1 MLKDGMNMSKSAL
14 VTGASRGI
22 GRSIALQ
29 LAEEGYNVAV
39 NYAGNKDKAEAVV
52 AEIKD
57 KGVESFAIQ
66 ANVANPDEVKDMIQE
81 VVKQFGSLDV
91 LVNNAGITRDNLLMR
106 MKEQEWDDVINTN
119 LKGVFNCIQK
129 ATRQMM
135 KQRSGAIINL
145 SSVVGA
151 VGNPGQANYVATKAG
166 VIGLTKTA
174 ARELASRNITV
185 NAVAPGFIVSDMT
198 DALNDDLKDQ
208 MKSQIP
214 LGRFGED
221 TDIANT
227 VAFLASD
234 KAKYITGQ
242 TIHVNGGMFME

>member
-1 MLKDGMNMSKSAL
+1 MTKSAL

-39 NYAGNKDKAEAVV
+39 NYAGSKEKAEAVV
-52 AEIKD
+52 EEIKA
-57 KGVESFAIQ
+57 KGVDSFAIQ
-66 ANVANPDEVKDMIQE
+66 ANVADADEVKAMIKE
-81 VVKQFGSLDV
+81 VVSQFGSLDV

-106 MKEQEWDDVINTN
+106 MKEQEWDDVIDTN

-129 ATRQMM
+129 ATPQMLR
-135 KQRSGAIINL
+135 QRSGAIINL

-166 VIGLTKTA
+166 VIGLTKSA
-174 ARELASRNITV
+174 ARELASRGITV

-198 DALNDDLKDQ
+198 DALSDELKEQ
-208 MKSQIP
+208 MLTQVP
-214 LGRFGED
+214 LARFGQD

-242 TIHVNGGMFME
+242 TIHVNGGMYM

>member
-1 MLKDGMNMSKSAL
+1 MTKSAL

-39 NYAGNKDKAEAVV
+39 NYAGSKGKAEAVV
-52 AEIKD
+52 EEIKA
-57 KGVESFAIQ
+57 KGVDSFAIQ
-66 ANVANPDEVKDMIQE
+66 ANVADADEVKAMIKE
-81 VVKQFGSLDV
+81 VVSQFGSLDV

-106 MKEQEWDDVINTN
+106 MKEQEWDDVIDTN

-129 ATRQMM
+129 ATPQMLR
-135 KQRSGAIINL
+135 QRSGAIINL

-166 VIGLTKTA
+166 VIGLTKSA
-174 ARELASRNITV
+174 ARELASRGITV

-198 DALNDDLKDQ
+198 DALSDELKEQ
-208 MKSQIP
+208 MLTQIP
-214 LGRFGED
+214 LARFGQD

-242 TIHVNGGMFME
+242 TIHVNGGMYM

>member
-1 MLKDGMNMSKSAL
+1 MKMSKSAL

-29 LAEEGYNVAV
+29 LADEGYNVAV
-39 NYAGNKDKAEAVV
+39 NYAGNKEKAEAVV
-52 AEIKD
+52 EEIKG
-57 KGVESFAIQ
+57 KGVEAFAIQ

-81 VVKQFGSLDV
+81 VVSQFGSLDV

-106 MKEQEWDDVINTN
+106 MKEQEWDDVIDTN

-145 SSVVGA
+145 TSVVGA

-174 ARELASRNITV
+174 ARELASRGITV

-198 DALNDDLKDQ
+198 DALSDELKDQ

>member
-1 MLKDGMNMSKSAL
+1 MTKSAL

-39 NYAGNKDKAEAVV
+39 NYAGSKEKAEAVV
-52 AEIKD
+52 EEIKAKAVD
-57 KGVESFAIQ
+57 SFAIQ
-66 ANVANPDEVKDMIQE
+66 ANVADADEVKAMIKE
-81 VVKQFGSLDV
+81 VVSQFGSLDV

-106 MKEQEWDDVINTN
+106 MKEQEWDDVIDTN

-129 ATRQMM
+129 ATPQMLR
-135 KQRSGAIINL
+135 QRSGAIINL

-166 VIGLTKTA
+166 VIGLTKSA
-174 ARELASRNITV
+174 ARELASRGITV

-198 DALNDDLKDQ
+198 DALSDELKEQ
-208 MKSQIP
+208 MLTQIP
-214 LGRFGED
+214 LARFGQD

-242 TIHVNGGMFME
+242 TIHVNGGMYM

>member
-1 MLKDGMNMSKSAL
+1 MTKSAL

-39 NYAGNKDKAEAVV
+39 NYAGSKEKAEAVV
-52 AEIKD
+52 EEIKA
-57 KGVESFAIQ
+57 KGVDSFAIQ
-66 ANVANPDEVKDMIQE
+66 ANVADADEVKAMIKE
-81 VVKQFGSLDV
+81 VVSQFGSLDV

-106 MKEQEWDDVINTN
+106 MKEQEWDDVIDTN

-129 ATRQMM
+129 ATPQMLR
-135 KQRSGAIINL
+135 QRSGAIINL

-166 VIGLTKTA
+166 VIGLTKSA
-174 ARELASRNITV
+174 ARELASRGITV

-198 DALNDDLKDQ
+198 DALSDELKEQ
-208 MKSQIP
+208 MLTKIP
-214 LGRFGED
+214 LARFGQD

-242 TIHVNGGMFME
+242 TIHVNGGMYM

>member
-1 MLKDGMNMSKSAL
+1 MTKNAL

-22 GRSIALQ
+22 GRSIAIQ

-39 NYAGNKDKAEAVV
+39 NYAGNREKAEAVV
-52 AEIKD
+52 EEVKA
-57 KGVESFAIQ
+57 KGVESLAIQ
-66 ANVANPDEVKDMIQE
+66 ANVANGDEVKAMIKE
-81 VVKQFGSLDV
+81 VVNQFGTVDV

-106 MKEQEWDDVINTN
+106 MKESEWDDVIDTN

-129 ATRQMM
+129 VTPQMLRQ
-135 KQRSGAIINL
+135 KSGSIINL

-166 VIGLTKTA
+166 VIGLTKSA
-174 ARELASRNITV
+174 AKELASRNITV

-198 DALNDDLKDQ
+198 DALSDDLKDQ
-208 MKSQIP
+208 MLQQIP
-214 LGRFGED
+214 LARFGED

-242 TIHVNGGMFME
+242 TIHANGGMFME

>member
-1 MLKDGMNMSKSAL
+1 MKMSKSAL

-29 LAEEGYNVAV
+29 LADEGYNVAV
-39 NYAGNKDKAEAVV
+39 NYAGNKEKAEAVV
-52 AEIKD
+52 EEIKG
-57 KGVESFAIQ
+57 KGVEAFAIQ

-81 VVKQFGSLDV
+81 VVSQFGSLDV

-106 MKEQEWDDVINTN
+106 MKEQEWDDVIDTN

-129 ATRQMM
+129 AIRQMM

-145 SSVVGA
+145 TSVVGA

-174 ARELASRNITV
+174 ARELASRGITV

-198 DALNDDLKDQ
+198 DALSDELKDQ

>member
-1 MLKDGMNMSKSAL
+1 MTKSAL

-39 NYAGNKDKAEAVV
+39 NYAGSKEKAEAVV
-52 AEIKD
+52 EEIKA
-57 KGVESFAIQ
+57 KGVDSFAIQ
-66 ANVANPDEVKDMIQE
+66 ANVADTDEVKAMIKE
-81 VVKQFGSLDV
+81 VVSQFGSLDV

-106 MKEQEWDDVINTN
+106 MKEQEWDDVIDTN

-129 ATRQMM
+129 ATPQMLR
-135 KQRSGAIINL
+135 QRSGAIINL

-166 VIGLTKTA
+166 VIGLTKSA
-174 ARELASRNITV
+174 ARELASRGITV

-198 DALNDDLKDQ
+198 DALSDELKEQ
-208 MKSQIP
+208 MLTQIP
-214 LGRFGED
+214 LARFGQD

-242 TIHVNGGMFME
+242 TIHVNGGMYM

>member
-1 MLKDGMNMSKSAL
+1 MNMSKSAL

-57 KGVESFAIQ
+57 KGVEAFAIQ
-66 ANVANPDEVKDMIQE
+66 ADVANPDEVKDMIQE

-221 TDIANT
+221 TDIANA

>member
-1 MLKDGMNMSKSAL
+1 MSKSAL

-22 GRSIALQ
+22 GRRIALQ

-39 NYAGNKDKAEAVV
+39 NYAGSKDKAEAVV
-52 AEIKD
+52 EEIKA
-57 KGVESFAIQ
+57 KGVDSFAIQ
-66 ANVANPDEVKDMIQE
+66 ANVANGDEVKAMIKE
-81 VVKQFGSLDV
+81 VVSQFGSVDV

-106 MKEQEWDDVINTN
+106 MKEQEWDDVIDTN

-129 ATRQMM
+129 VTPQMLRQ
-135 KQRSGAIINL
+135 RGGAIINL

-166 VIGLTKTA
+166 VVGLTKSS
-174 ARELASRNITV
+174 ARELASRGITV

-198 DALNDDLKDQ
+198 DALSDELKDQ
-208 MKSQIP
+208 MLEQIP
-214 LGRFGED
+214 LARFGED

-242 TIHVNGGMFME
+242 TIHVNGGMYM

>member
-1 MLKDGMNMSKSAL
+1 MKMTKSAL

-29 LAEEGYNVAV
+29 LADEGYNVAV
-39 NYAGNKDKAEAVV
+39 NYAGSKDKADAVV
-52 AEIKD
+52 EEIKA
-57 KGVESFAIQ
+57 KGVDSFAIQ
-66 ANVANPDEVKDMIQE
+66 ANVANGDEVKAMIKE
-81 VVKQFGSLDV
+81 VVSQFGSVDV

-106 MKEQEWDDVINTN
+106 MKEQEWDDVIDTN

-129 ATRQMM
+129 VTPQMLR
-135 KQRSGAIINL
+135 QRSGAIINL

-151 VGNPGQANYVATKAG
+151 VGNPGQTNYVATKAG
-166 VIGLTKTA
+166 VIGMTKSV
-174 ARELASRNITV
+174 ARELASRSITV

-198 DALNDDLKDQ
+198 DALSDELKEQ
-208 MKSQIP
+208 MLDQIP
-214 LGRFGED
+214 LARFGED
-221 TDIANT
+221 KDIANT
-227 VAFLASD
+227 VAFLASE

>member
-1 MLKDGMNMSKSAL
+1 MTKSAL

-22 GRSIALQ
+22 GCSIALQ
-29 LAEEGYNVAV
+29 LAEEGFNVAV
-39 NYAGNKDKAEAVV
+39 NYAGSKEKAEAVV
-52 AEIKD
+52 EEIKA
-57 KGVESFAIQ
+57 KGVDSFAIQ
-66 ANVANPDEVKDMIQE
+66 ANVADADEVKAMIKE
-81 VVKQFGSLDV
+81 VVSQFGSLDV

-106 MKEQEWDDVINTN
+106 MKEQEWDDVIDTN

-129 ATRQMM
+129 ATPQMLR
-135 KQRSGAIINL
+135 QRSGAIINL

-166 VIGLTKTA
+166 VIGLTKSA
-174 ARELASRNITV
+174 ARELASRGITV

-198 DALNDDLKDQ
+198 DALSDELKEQ
-208 MKSQIP
+208 MLTQIP
-214 LGRFGED
+214 LARFGQD

-242 TIHVNGGMFME
+242 TIHVNGGMYM

>member
-1 MLKDGMNMSKSAL
+1 MTKSAL

-29 LAEEGYNVAV
+29 LAEEGFNVAV
-39 NYAGNKDKAEAVV
+39 NYAGSKEKAEAVV
-52 AEIKD
+52 EEIKA
-57 KGVESFAIQ
+57 KGVDSFAIQ
-66 ANVANPDEVKDMIQE
+66 ANVADADEVKAMIKE
-81 VVKQFGSLDV
+81 VVSQFGSLDV

-106 MKEQEWDDVINTN
+106 MKEQEWDDVIDTN

-129 ATRQMM
+129 ATPQMLR
-135 KQRSGAIINL
+135 QRSGAIINL

-166 VIGLTKTA
+166 VIGLTKSA
-174 ARELASRNITV
+174 ARELASRGITV

-198 DALNDDLKDQ
+198 DALSDELKEQ
-208 MKSQIP
+208 ILTQIP
-214 LGRFGED
+214 LARFGQD

-242 TIHVNGGMFME
+242 TIHVNGGMYM

>member
-1 MLKDGMNMSKSAL
+1 MSKSAL

-57 KGVESFAIQ
+57 KGVEAFAIQ

-174 ARELASRNITV
+174 AREFASRNITV

>member
-1 MLKDGMNMSKSAL
+1 MKMSKSAL

-29 LAEEGYNVAV
+29 LADEGYNVAV
-39 NYAGNKDKAEAVV
+39 NYAGNKEKAEAVV
-52 AEIKD
+52 EEIKG
-57 KGVESFAIQ
+57 KGVDAFAIQ
-66 ANVANPDEVKDMIQE
+66 ANVANPDEVKEMIQE
-81 VVKQFGSLDV
+81 VVSKFGSLDV

-106 MKEQEWDDVINTN
+106 MKEQEWDDVIDTN

-145 SSVVGA
+145 TSVVGA

-174 ARELASRNITV
+174 ARELASRGITV

-198 DALNDDLKDQ
+198 DALNDDLKEQ

>member
-1 MLKDGMNMSKSAL
+1 MNMSKSTL

-57 KGVESFAIQ
+57 KGVEAFAIQ
-66 ANVANPDEVKDMIQE
+66 ADVANPDEVKDMIQE

>member
-1 MLKDGMNMSKSAL
+1 MTKVAL

-29 LAEEGYNVAV
+29 LAEEGYNVAI
-39 NYAGNKDKAEAVV
+39 NYAGNKEKAEEVV
-52 AEIKD
+52 NQIKE
-57 KGVESFAIQ
+57 KGVEAFAIQ
-66 ANVANPDEVKDMIQE
+66 ANVSNPDEVKAMIKE
-81 VVKQFGSLDV
+81 VVNQFGSVDI

-129 ATRQMM
+129 VTPQMLRQ
-135 KQRSGAIINL
+135 KGGRIINL
-145 SSVVGA
+145 TSIVGA
-151 VGNPGQANYVATKAG
+151 VGNPGQINYVASKAG
-166 VIGLTKTA
+166 VIGMTKTA
-174 ARELASRNITV
+174 ARELASRQITV

-198 DALNDDLKDQ
+198 NALNEDLKNG
-208 MKSQIP
+208 MKAQIP
-214 LGRFGED
+214 LGHFGED
-221 TDIANT
+221 TDIAHT

-242 TIHVNGGMFME
+242 TIHVNGGMHME

>member
-1 MLKDGMNMSKSAL
+1 MTKSAL

-39 NYAGNKDKAEAVV
+39 NYAGSKEEAEAVV
-52 AEIKD
+52 EEIKA
-57 KGVESFAIQ
+57 KGVDSFAIQ
-66 ANVANPDEVKDMIQE
+66 ANVADADEVKAMIKE
-81 VVKQFGSLDV
+81 VVSQFGSLDV

-106 MKEQEWDDVINTN
+106 MKEQEWDDVIDTN

-129 ATRQMM
+129 ATPQMLR
-135 KQRSGAIINL
+135 QRSGAIINL

-166 VIGLTKTA
+166 VIGLTKSA
-174 ARELASRNITV
+174 ARELASRGITV

-198 DALNDDLKDQ
+198 DALSDELKEQ
-208 MKSQIP
+208 MLTQIP
-214 LGRFGED
+214 LARFGQD

-242 TIHVNGGMFME
+242 TIHVNGGMYM

>member
-1 MLKDGMNMSKSAL
+1 MTKSAL

-22 GRSIALQ
+22 GRSIAIQ

-39 NYAGNKDKAEAVV
+39 NYAGSKDKADAVV
-52 AEIKD
+52 EEIKA
-57 KGVESFAIQ
+57 KGVESFSIQ
-66 ANVANPDEVKDMIQE
+66 ANVAVGTEVKTMVKE
-81 VVKQFGSLDV
+81 VVNQFGSVDV
-91 LVNNAGITRDNLLMR
+91 LVNNAGITRDNLIMR
-106 MKEQEWDDVINTN
+106 MKEQEWDDVIDTN

-129 ATRQMM
+129 VTPQML
-135 KQRSGAIINL
+135 KQKSGAIINL

-151 VGNPGQANYVATKAG
+151 MGNPGQANYVATKAG
-166 VIGLTKTA
+166 VIGLTKSS

-198 DALNDDLKDQ
+198 DALSDELKSQ
-208 MKSQIP
+208 MLEQIP
-214 LGRFGED
+214 LARFGD
-221 TDIANT
+221 DKDIANT

-242 TIHVNGGMFME
+242 TIHVNGGMYM

>member
-1 MLKDGMNMSKSAL
+1 MTKVAL

-39 NYAGNKDKAEAVV
+39 NYAGNKEKAEEVV
-52 AEIKD
+52 NQIKE
-57 KGVESFAIQ
+57 KGVEAFAIQ
-66 ANVANPDEVKDMIQE
+66 ANVSNPDEVKAMIKE
-81 VVKQFGSLDV
+81 VVNQFGSVDV

-106 MKEQEWDDVINTN
+106 MKEQEWDDVIDTN

-129 ATRQMM
+129 VTPQMLRQ
-135 KQRSGAIINL
+135 KGGRIINL
-145 SSVVGA
+145 TSIVGA
-151 VGNPGQANYVATKAG
+151 VGNPGQINYVASKAG
-166 VIGLTKTA
+166 VIGMTKTA
-174 ARELASRNITV
+174 ARELASRQITV

-198 DALNDDLKDQ
+198 NALNEDLKNG
-208 MKSQIP
+208 MKAQVP
-214 LGRFGED
+214 LGHFGED
-221 TDIANT
+221 TDIAHT

-242 TIHVNGGMFME
+242 TIHVNGGMHME

>member
-1 MLKDGMNMSKSAL
+1 MKMTKNAL

-22 GRSIALQ
+22 GRSIAIQ

-39 NYAGNKDKAEAVV
+39 NFAGNRAKAEAVV
-52 AEIKD
+52 EEIKA

-66 ANVANPDEVKDMIQE
+66 ANVANGDEVKAMIKE
-81 VVKQFGSLDV
+81 VVSQFGTVDV

-106 MKEQEWDDVINTN
+106 MKESEWDDVIDTN

-129 ATRQMM
+129 VTPQMLR
-135 KQRSGAIINL
+135 QRSGSIINL

-166 VIGLTKTA
+166 VIGLTKSA
-174 ARELASRNITV
+174 AKELASRNITV

-198 DALNDDLKDQ
+198 DALTDDLKDQ
-208 MKSQIP
+208 MLQQIP
-214 LGRFGED
+214 LSRFGED

-242 TIHVNGGMFME
+242 TLHVNGGMFME

>member
-1 MLKDGMNMSKSAL
+1 MTKNAL

-22 GRSIALQ
+22 GSSIAIQ

-39 NYAGNKDKAEAVV
+39 NYAGNREKAEAVV
-52 AEIKD
+52 EEVKA
-57 KGVESFAIQ
+57 KGVESLAIQ
-66 ANVANPDEVKDMIQE
+66 ANVANGDEVKAMIKE
-81 VVKQFGSLDV
+81 VVNQFGTVDV

-106 MKEQEWDDVINTN
+106 MKESEWDDVIDTN

-129 ATRQMM
+129 VTPQMLRQ
-135 KQRSGAIINL
+135 KSGSIINL

-166 VIGLTKTA
+166 VIGLTKSA
-174 ARELASRNITV
+174 AKELASRNITV

-198 DALNDDLKDQ
+198 DALSDDLKDQ
-208 MKSQIP
+208 MLQQIP
-214 LGRFGED
+214 LARFGED

>member
-1 MLKDGMNMSKSAL
+1 MTKSAL

-39 NYAGNKDKAEAVV
+39 NYAGSKEKAVV
-52 AEIKD
+52 EEIKA
-57 KGVESFAIQ
+57 KGVDSFAIQ
-66 ANVANPDEVKDMIQE
+66 ANVADADEVKAMIKE
-81 VVKQFGSLDV
+81 VVSQFGSLDV

-106 MKEQEWDDVINTN
+106 MKEQEWDDVIDTN

-129 ATRQMM
+129 ATPQMLR
-135 KQRSGAIINL
+135 QRSGAIINL

-166 VIGLTKTA
+166 VIGLTKSA
-174 ARELASRNITV
+174 ARELASRGITV

-198 DALNDDLKDQ
+198 DALSDELKEQ
-208 MKSQIP
+208 MLTQIP
-214 LGRFGED
+214 LARFGQD

-242 TIHVNGGMFME
+242 TIHVNGGMYM

>member
-1 MLKDGMNMSKSAL
+1 MTKSAL

-39 NYAGNKDKAEAVV
+39 NYAGSKEKAEAVV
-52 AEIKD
+52 EEIKA
-57 KGVESFAIQ
+57 KGVDSFAIQ
-66 ANVANPDEVKDMIQE
+66 ANVADDDEVKAMIKE
-81 VVKQFGSLDV
+81 VVSQFGSLDV

-106 MKEQEWDDVINTN
+106 MKEQEWDDVIDTN

-129 ATRQMM
+129 ATPQMLR
-135 KQRSGAIINL
+135 QRSGAIINL

-166 VIGLTKTA
+166 VIGLTKSA
-174 ARELASRNITV
+174 ARELASRGITV

-198 DALNDDLKDQ
+198 DALSDELKEQ
-208 MKSQIP
+208 MLTQIP
-214 LGRFGED
+214 LARFGQD

-242 TIHVNGGMFME
+242 TIHVNGGMYM